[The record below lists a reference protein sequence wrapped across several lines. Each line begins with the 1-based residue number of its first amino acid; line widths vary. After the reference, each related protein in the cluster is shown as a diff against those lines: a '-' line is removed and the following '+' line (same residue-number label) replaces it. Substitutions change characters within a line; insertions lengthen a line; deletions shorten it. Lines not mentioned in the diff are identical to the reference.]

1 MFVAASTECFPKRS
15 MKESLSALRDLEYTA
30 VELIVSDDH
39 DLKPAD
45 ILADLAHA
53 VAVCQ
58 DTYRLDIA
66 AFDVR
71 LKPDDPK
78 KFEHFAAC
86 CKLAKAI
93 KVVTLTVPSGEQ
105 GTPFNEEVETLRE
118 FVKLA
123 DAQGVRVATKTEV
136 GRLAS
141 DVDTIKVMCDHVEGL
156 GVMLDPSHFI
166 CRPDGPKNYDRLIP
180 YVYHVRLRDTKPDQ
194 FQIRV
199 GQGDIDYGKLVDQ
212 LNAVGYNR
220 ALTVD
225 IPPMAE
231 VDHAVEL
238 RKMRM
243 LLESLL

>member
-15 MKESLSALRDLEYTA
+15 MKDSLSALLDLEYTA
-30 VELIVSDDH
+30 VELIISNDH

-45 ILADLAHA
+45 ITADLNKA

-58 DTYRLDIA
+58 DIYRLNIA

-71 LKPDDPK
+71 IEADDNK

-86 CKLAKAI
+86 CQLAKAV

-118 FVKLA
+118 YVKLA
-123 DAQGVRVATKTEV
+123 DKQGVRVALKTEV

-141 DVDTIKVMCDHVEGL
+141 DVDTIKVMCDNVEGL
-156 GVMLDPSHFI
+156 GVTIDPSHFI
-166 CRPDGPKNYDRLIP
+166 CRPNGPISYDRLIP

-212 LNAVGYNR
+212 LATANYNR

-225 IPPMAE
+225 IPPMPE